1 MLIVFKSSLFIND
14 SSKNKEKKKY
24 RVEKISEIIEK
35 TVNKYKIRMAF
46 KNMKTVKILLSS
58 KKSKIILKIS
68 VFKDNL
74 YIYLLKNY
82 IYRILN
88 KILKDSKSLEL
99 VKKEILKAPRG
110 TFTKFLELYN
120 DITQELQ
127 KTDNRDSMNIDY
139 IIV

>member
-110 TFTKFLELYN
+110 TFTNFLLLFN
-120 DITQELQ
+120 DLIEELQ
-127 KTDNRDSMNIDY
+127 KTSNRDSMNIDY